1 MTRTAFKIL
10 LLTVLFSL
18 ALPAQERRQEEAEDY
33 YRKWLDEDVAY
44 IITDEERA
52 VFENL
57 TTEDEK
63 ARFVEQFWL
72 RRDTDPRT
80 SFNEFKEEH
89 YRRIA
94 YANDHFSVG
103 VPGWKSDRGRV
114 YIIHGEP
121 DSIEHHDQGEQYYRP
136 ASEGG
141 GVTATYAWQS
151 WYYRNVEGVG
161 SGLTIEFVDRTM
173 SGHYVLARD
182 AMDKDA
188 TLWIPGLGLTESERL
203 GGGTK
208 SERIGA
214 RTLANEAARR
224 TGDPLRLFTRNDDLF
239 ERLRR
244 YTMMQAAPDIQFK
257 DLERMVDANVSYNQ
271 LKYEVRI
278 DRIRVTPEDY
288 LAPATFFFPT
298 EEFTA
303 QHSGLPGGSQRARLN
318 VYGRVE
324 DLGRRTVYAFD
335 EVVNLNLTEDGRRG
349 YSVFQRSLP
358 LKPGRYKLVSI
369 VKDINSEKVGMLET
383 GIHIAQP
390 SEDPQLEMSGLILAD
405 RVSPAKDE
413 EFISDPF
420 VLSSVKVFP
429 TRDAV
434 YKRGSPLGFYFEIYN
449 VTADQQTLEPSLQ
462 MDLKIEREGEEIKL
476 PFQNLE
482 QLLHRYSDRFFAGSM
497 LSTQPL
503 SPGTYRITVTI
514 TDRIANKTA
523 QQSASFKVVGAQP
536 SES

>member
-1 MTRTAFKIL
+1 MMTRIL
-10 LLTVLFSL
+10 LLITLFSL
-18 ALPAQERRQEEAEDY
+18 ALPAQERRREEAEDY
-33 YRKWLDEDVAY
+33 YRKWLEQDVAY

-63 ARFVEQFWL
+63 ERFVEQFWL
-72 RRDTDPRT
+72 RRDSDPAT
-80 SFNEFKEEH
+80 AFNEFKEEH

-151 WYYRNVEGVG
+151 WYYRNLDGVG
-161 SGLTIEFVDRTM
+161 DGVTIEFVDRTM
-173 SGHYVLARD
+173 SGHYELARD

-208 SERIGA
+208 SERIGT
-214 RTLANEAARR
+214 RTMANEAARR
-224 TGDPLRLFTRNDDLF
+224 TGDPLRIFTRNDDLF

-244 YTMMQAAPDIQFK
+244 YTMIQAAPDIRFT
-257 DLERMVDANVSYNQ
+257 DLERMVDSRVSYNQ
-271 LKYEVRI
+271 LDFQVRI
-278 DRIRVTPEDY
+278 DRIRITSQDY
-288 LAPATFFFPT
+288 LAPATYFFPT
-298 EEFTA
+298 QEFA
-303 QHSGLPGGSQRARLN
+303 PKSSVEGALERARLN

-324 DLGRRTVYAFD
+324 GLDQRTVYAFD
-335 EVVNLNLTEDGRRG
+335 EVVNLNLVEDARRG
-349 YSVFQRSLP
+349 YSVFQRNLP
-358 LKPGRYKLVSI
+358 LKPGRYKLVSV
-369 VKDINSEKVGMLET
+369 VKDINSEKVGLLET
-383 GIHIAQP
+383 GIHIPQPP
-390 SEDPQLEMSGLILAD
+390 SEPELEMSPLILAD
-405 RVSPAKDE
+405 HVGPAGDQ

-420 VLSSVKVFP
+420 VLSSVKVYP
-429 TRDAV
+429 SRNGTYR
-434 YKRGSPLGFYFEIYN
+434 RGAPLGFYFEVYN
-449 VTADQQTLEPSLQ
+449 VAADQQTLEPWLQ
-462 MDLKIEREGEEIKL
+462 MDLKVEREGEEIPL
-476 PFQNLE
+476 PFSNLE
-482 QLLHRYSDRFFAGSM
+482 RLLHRYSDRFFAGSM

-503 SPGTYRITVTI
+503 KAGHYRLTVSI
-514 TDRIANKTA
+514 TDRIAATTV
-523 QQSASFKVVGAQP
+523 QRSATFTIVDSPAADSGH
-536 SES
+536 